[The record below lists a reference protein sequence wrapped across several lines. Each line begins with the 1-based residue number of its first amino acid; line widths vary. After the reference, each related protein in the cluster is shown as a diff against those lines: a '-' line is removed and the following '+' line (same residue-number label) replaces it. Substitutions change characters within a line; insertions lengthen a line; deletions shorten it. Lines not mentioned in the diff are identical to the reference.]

1 MKPTIIEHPTFGRLL
16 WDERMTSYEG
26 EADLGPDG
34 TIRLSL
40 QPFTDVVP
48 GQEPGELGDP
58 TAFVALC
65 AGKLGWVRE
74 HVQMLSSY
82 VASQLLADHN
92 DGDWCAGQPITESEF
107 VRRITLTDVTIDQD
121 GTRARRSVPA
131 GQQWAV
137 LGTSVA
143 RLSTSEA
150 GPHHRED
157 G

>member
-34 TIRLSL
+34 KIRLSL

-58 TAFVALC
+58 TAFVDLC

-92 DGDWCAGQPITESEF
+92 DGDWCAGEPITESEF

-121 GTRARRSVPA
+121 GTIEVCFDDGDLFWGHALLARVNPEGEPEHA
-131 GQQWAV
+131 EFFG
-137 LGTSVA
+137 
-143 RLSTSEA
+143 
-150 GPHHRED
+150 
-157 G
+157 